1 MLTKVFDFIRVM
13 CCQYWPIET
22 NKPEM
27 YGPMEVTLLTEEPLA
42 DFTIR
47 TLRIRRPATDHY
59 LSSKRVTPATS
70 SANLVHNLSNINI
83 SLKSE
88 TNKKMK
94 KLSGIDEEED
104 DIEEILDPEGKGTN
118 DYLDNELEERVVYQF
133 HYYNWPTHSCPFTNS
148 LLQYRRRIRIYM
160 NEVSKENTVGPT
172 IVHCR

>member
-1 MLTKVFDFIRVM
+1 
-13 CCQYWPIET
+13 
-22 NKPEM
+22 
-27 YGPMEVTLLTEEPLA
+27 MEVTFLTEEPLA

-47 TLRIRRPATDHY
+47 TLRIRRPNSGHY
-59 LSSKRVTPATS
+59 LSSKLPTPATS

-94 KLSGIDEEED
+94 QLSGIEEED
-104 DIEEILDPEGKGTN
+104 DIEEIIDLEGKQLD

-160 NEVSKENTVGPT
+160 NEVSKENIVGPT